1 MGNREDMLEGLRQQ
15 LGYDSI
21 QWKLWKKNP
30 KNLKTAEALAKCQE
44 FRIVAEVTQSQ
55 NCGVGHKV
63 GDKFIF
69 TGDGCFVT
77 KEPPGPVCLSAL
89 APLIPMLNTVVPDNI
104 MAGIDPQSPPLWD
117 TIHCNDVGV
126 ENGGWGEIIMKIWI
140 EKI

>member
-1 MGNREDMLEGLRQQ
+1 MSVGCAGLSRSSAAVIIIGPSTGMTRRSGND
-15 LGYDSI
+15 
-21 QWKLWKKNP
+21 
-30 KNLKTAEALAKCQE
+30 
-44 FRIVAEVTQSQ
+44 
-55 NCGVGHKV
+55 CGIWPSAVPDV

-69 TGDGCFVT
+69 TADGCCVN
-77 KEPPGPVCLSAL
+77 KEPPGLVCLSAL

-126 ENGGWGEIIMKIWI
+126 ENGGWGEIIMKIRI